1 MKSSR
6 MEKLHPACVLIYF
19 IEALV
24 LCFSAEWQGLCVI
37 FGAIFLFSVI
47 NHKARSILW
56 ALPLA
61 AFMFI
66 LNPIFYHSGVTV
78 LFSVKGIN
86 FTLEAIENGIYSA
99 LLILCTILIFTCLG
113 AILSEE
119 KFLYVFGRFF
129 PKLSLMISMIFRH
142 FDILSRA
149 YTQTK
154 EMAQMNGCYD
164 KNDSLLGKLKTAAV
178 VFEAFTGTALEG
190 SIETAYALEAKGYYS
205 KNKTVI
211 KKYRFGVWDAIFII
225 VISAIFAPCFIKS
238 MLSLIPLGLFFLI
251 PVLLI
256 ERGKKR

>member
-1 MKSSR
+1 

-37 FGAIFLFSVI
+37 FGAVFVFSLI
-47 NHKARSILW
+47 NHKAKSVLW
-56 ALPLA
+56 TLPLA
-61 AFMFI
+61 LFMFI
-66 LNPIFYHSGVTV
+66 LNPIFYHSGATV

-86 FTLEAIENGIYSA
+86 FTLEAIENGLYSA
-99 LLILCTILIFTCLG
+99 LLIMCTVLIFTSLG
-113 AILSEE
+113 VLLSEE

-154 EMAQMNGCYD
+154 QMAQMNGCYNKD
-164 KNDSLLGKLKTAAV
+164 DSLFKKLKTGAV
-178 VFEAFTGTALEG
+178 VFEAFTGAALEG

-211 KKYRFGVWDAIFII
+211 KKYSFGIRDAVFII
-225 VISAIFAPCFIKS
+225 IVTAICVPCFIKS
-238 MLSLIPLGLFFLI
+238 AYALITLGLFFLI
-251 PVLLI
+251 PVLLC

>member
-1 MKSSR
+1 MKSTKL
-6 MEKLHPACVLIYF
+6 EKLHPACVLVYF
-19 IEALV
+19 VEALV

-37 FGAIFLFSVI
+37 FGAVFLFAVI
-47 NHKARSILW
+47 NRKAKSVLW

-61 AFMFI
+61 GFMFI
-66 LNPIFYHSGVTV
+66 LNPIFYHSGTTV

-86 FTLEAIENGIYSA
+86 FTLEAVENGLYSA
-99 LLILCTILIFTCLG
+99 LLIVCTVLIFTCLG
-113 AILSEE
+113 TLLSEE

-154 EMAQMNGCYD
+154 QMAQMNGCYNKD
-164 KNDSLLGKLKTAAV
+164 DSPFKKLKTAAV
-178 VFEAFTGTALEG
+178 VFEAFTGAALEG

-211 KKYRFGVWDAIFII
+211 KKYRFGIWDAVFII
-225 VISAIFAPCFIKS
+225 AISAIFAPCFIKS
-238 MLSLIPLGLFFLI
+238 MLALIPLGLFFLI
-251 PVLLI
+251 PVLLC